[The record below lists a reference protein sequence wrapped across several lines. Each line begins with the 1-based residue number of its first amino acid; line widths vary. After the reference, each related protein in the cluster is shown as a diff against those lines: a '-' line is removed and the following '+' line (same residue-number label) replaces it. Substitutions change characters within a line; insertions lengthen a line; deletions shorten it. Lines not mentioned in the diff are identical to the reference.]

1 MNPVEKNIEKSEFEK
16 SEFGNKEFEKSELKK
31 SEFEIER
38 KYLVKKIPAE
48 LANYKC
54 KKISQ
59 GYLCTSPVVR
69 IRRSDEE
76 YYLTYK
82 GSGLMIRKEYN
93 LPLTKESYEHL
104 KEKIDG
110 RFCVSSMRLPRLM
123 WKQSRW
129 REFLL
134 IRYLRHSSI
143 INVKC
148 TETWQNIFMI

>member
-16 SEFGNKEFEKSELKK
+16 SKLGKKEFEKSELKK

-104 KEKIDG
+104 KEKID
-110 RFCVSSMRLPRLM
+110 
-123 WKQSRW
+123 
-129 REFLL
+129 
-134 IRYLRHSSI
+134 
-143 INVKC
+143 
-148 TETWQNIFMI
+148 

>member
-82 GSGLMIRKEYN
+82 GSGLMIRKDYN
-93 LPLTKESYEHL
+93 LPLTKESSEH
-104 KEKIDG
+104 
-110 RFCVSSMRLPRLM
+110 
-123 WKQSRW
+123 
-129 REFLL
+129 
-134 IRYLRHSSI
+134 
-143 INVKC
+143 
-148 TETWQNIFMI
+148 

>member
-16 SEFGNKEFEKSELKK
+16 SKLGKKEFEKSELKK

-82 GSGLMIRKEYN
+82 GSARNIIFLSQKNLMN
-93 LPLTKESYEHL
+93 T
-104 KEKIDG
+104 
-110 RFCVSSMRLPRLM
+110 
-123 WKQSRW
+123 
-129 REFLL
+129 
-134 IRYLRHSSI
+134 
-143 INVKC
+143 
-148 TETWQNIFMI
+148 